1 MATITQKYVDKSEFE
16 EIIMKKNIAI
26 VLCLVLVLLIVGCGN
41 KMNLDG
47 KPTITGIVID
57 WWGTSVTIEVT
68 ESSIDTIQE
77 GSMIFFEQD
86 DMDNFRDWID
96 LSIDDQVQII
106 FDGESILT
114 GGSPISLEKVYKV
127 SKLSSN

>member
-1 MATITQKYVDKSEFE
+1 
-16 EIIMKKNIAI
+16 MKKIIAI

-41 KMNLDG
+41 KMDLDG

-68 ESSIDTIQE
+68 ESSIDTIKE

-106 FDGESILT
+106 FDGEAILT